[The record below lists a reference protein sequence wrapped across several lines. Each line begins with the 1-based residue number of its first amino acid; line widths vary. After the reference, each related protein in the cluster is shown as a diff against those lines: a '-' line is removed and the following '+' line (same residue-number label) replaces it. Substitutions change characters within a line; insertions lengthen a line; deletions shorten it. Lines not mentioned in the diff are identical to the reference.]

1 MRGYA
6 HSVGVLLFALASGA
20 WAADAERVS
29 IQDINPACRDRHSG
43 VPPEHCVIQ
52 DRLPPSQHAR
62 RFGGA
67 VVLIEPALSLSSEP
81 RADNEA
87 AVRER
92 RRGPLLQ
99 Q

>member
-6 HSVGVLLFALASGA
+6 QIAGVLLFALAAGA

>member
-6 HSVGVLLFALASGA
+6 YSAGMLLFALAAGA

-29 IQDINPACRDRHSG
+29 IQDINPACRDRHSS

-67 VVLIEPALSLSSEP
+67 VVLIEPALSVSSEP
-81 RADNEA
+81 RDDQ
-87 AVRER
+87 AVVGER
-92 RRGPLLQ
+92 RRRPPLQ